1 MGKFE
6 KPAALQ
12 RDGLS
17 EGVRMGSEQSKNTR
31 VGAVGARNL
40 VSAKAVA
47 ARLSVSRTYLYD
59 LIRKH
64 GFPPALMVGGKL
76 AWRQDQVDA
85 WIEAR
90 AEARSNG

>member
-17 EGVRMGSEQSKNTR
+17 EDVRMGSEQSKNTR
-31 VGAVGARNL
+31 SGGAGASNL

-47 ARLSVSRTYLYD
+47 ARLSVSRSYIYD

-64 GFPPALMVGGKL
+64 DFPPALMIGGKL
-76 AWRQDQVDA
+76 AWRLDEVDA